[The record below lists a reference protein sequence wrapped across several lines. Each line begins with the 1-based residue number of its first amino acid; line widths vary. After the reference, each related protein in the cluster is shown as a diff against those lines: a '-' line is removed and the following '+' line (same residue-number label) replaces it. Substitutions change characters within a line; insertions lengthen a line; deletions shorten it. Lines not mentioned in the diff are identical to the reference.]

1 MVQLCLQTTLQAH
14 AESQRPP
21 IMKPSLQIVGR
32 DKSETLPVL
41 ATAIDVREAIRFL
54 KHHPEGITTAQA
66 MDAFRKRIFD
76 ARKVSAY
83 EFWKILVR
91 TGERLKLT
99 PLGWELAQ
107 CLNPEAEIYRTVL
120 NNTAAYRGG
129 LEWIREQDVELVT
142 HLDIGAFWR
151 AHHPHVLQGDSEEQL
166 EAYAASFFH
175 ICHAAEVGTL
185 TVGRKGQPTRL
196 HIYAHELDAYLNGTA
211 SEKIVVRKAASR
223 APRVFISHSAMPA
236 LVKHITNGLELA
248 DLQFET
254 VDRTDQWSI
263 DKTLAVLKRCEA
275 GVIVITDGA
284 INELLLIQLG
294 AAMVQFE
301 RRLLL
306 VMKKGL
312 RVPFE
317 VSGAQR
323 CEVDDEITWDEGLEL
338 MRALKRLKAEDG

>member
-1 MVQLCLQTTLQAH
+1 
-14 AESQRPP
+14 
-21 IMKPSLQIVGR
+21 MKPSLQIVAR

-41 ATAIDVREAIRFL
+41 ATATDVREAIRFL
-54 KHHPEGITTAQA
+54 KHHPEGITTVQA

-83 EFWKILVR
+83 EFWKILVNN
-91 TGERLKLT
+91 GERLKLT

-107 CLNPEAEIYRTVL
+107 CLNPEAEIYRTML
-120 NNTAAYRGG
+120 NNHAAYRGG
-129 LEWIREQDVELVT
+129 LEWIREQDLELVT
-142 HLDIGAFWR
+142 HLDIGQFWR
-151 AHHPHVLQGDSEEQL
+151 SHHPHVLQGDCEEQL
-166 EAYAASFFH
+166 EAHAASFFH

-196 HIYAHELDAYLNGTA
+196 HVYAHELDAYLNSNT
-211 SEKIVVRKAASR
+211 SDKTIVRKAASR
-223 APRVFISHSAMPA
+223 ALRVFISHSATPS
-236 LVKHITNGLELA
+236 LVKHITNVLELA

-254 VDRTDQWSI
+254 VDRADQWSI

-275 GVIVITDGA
+275 GVIVITDGV
-284 INELLLIQLG
+284 INDLLLIQLG

-301 RRLLL
+301 KRLLL
-306 VMKKGL
+306 VLKKGL

-338 MRALKRLKAEDG
+338 MRALKCLQAEGS

>member
-1 MVQLCLQTTLQAH
+1 
-14 AESQRPP
+14 
-21 IMKPSLQIVGR
+21 MKPSLQIVSR
-32 DKSETLPVL
+32 DKSDTLPVL
-41 ATAIDVREAIRFL
+41 ATATDVREAIRFL

-83 EFWKILVR
+83 EFWKILLR
-91 TGERLKLT
+91 NGERLKLT

-120 NNTAAYRGG
+120 NNTPAYHGG
-129 LEWIREQDVELVT
+129 LEWIHEQDLELVT
-142 HLDIGAFWR
+142 HLDIGEFWR
-151 AHHPHVLQGDSEEQL
+151 AHHPHVLQSDSEEQL

-196 HIYAHELDAYLNGTA
+196 HIYAHELDAYLHGRQPLGAATD
-211 SEKIVVRKAASR
+211 KVVVRKASSHVA
-223 APRVFISHSAMPA
+223 RVFISHSMALG

-248 DLQFET
+248 DLEFER
-254 VDRTDQWSI
+254 VDRAEQWSI
-263 DKTLAVLKRCEA
+263 DKTLAVIKRCEA
-275 GVIVITDGA
+275 GVIVITDEV
-284 INELLLIQLG
+284 IDELLLIQIG

-312 RVPFE
+312 SLPLEIGGVQRIE
-317 VSGAQR
+317 VEDQ
-323 CEVDDEITWDEGLEL
+323 ITWEMGLEL
-338 MRALKRLKAEDG
+338 MRALKRLKPEVS

>member
-14 AESQRPP
+14 SESQSPL
-21 IMKPSLQIVGR
+21 MKPSLQIVGR

-41 ATAIDVREAIRFL
+41 ATATDVREAIRFL

-91 TGERLKLT
+91 NGERLKLT

-107 CLNPEAEIYRTVL
+107 CLNPEAEVYRTVL
-120 NNTAAYRGG
+120 NNTAAYHGG

-142 HLDIGAFWR
+142 HLDIGEFWR
-151 AHHPHVLQGDSEEQL
+151 VHHPHVLQGDSEEQL

-211 SEKIVVRKAASR
+211 GEKIVVRKAASR
-223 APRVFISHSAMPA
+223 APRVFISHSSTPA

-248 DLQFET
+248 DMQFET
-254 VDRTDQWSI
+254 VDRGDQWSI

-275 GVIVITDGA
+275 GVIVITDDVVDD
-284 INELLLIQLG
+284 LLLIQLG
-294 AAMVQFE
+294 AALVQFE

-317 VSGAQR
+317 SSGVQR
-323 CEVDDEITWDEGLEL
+323 CDVDDEITWEEGFEL
-338 MRALKRLKAEDG
+338 MKALKRLKPES

>member
-1 MVQLCLQTTLQAH
+1 
-14 AESQRPP
+14 
-21 IMKPSLQIVGR
+21 MKPSLQIVGR
-32 DKSETLPVL
+32 TESETLPVL
-41 ATAIDVREAIRFL
+41 ATATDVREAIRFL

-83 EFWKILVR
+83 EFWKILLKN
-91 TGERLKLT
+91 GERLKLT

-107 CLNPEAEIYRTVL
+107 CLNPEAQIYRAVL
-120 NNTAAYRGG
+120 NNTPPYHNG
-129 LEWIREQDVELVT
+129 LEWIRDQDLELVT
-142 HLDIGAFWR
+142 HLDIGEFWH

-185 TVGRKGQPTRL
+185 TIGRKGQPTRL
-196 HIYAHELDAYLNGTA
+196 HIYAHELDAYLNRTERQPA
-211 SEKIVVRKAASR
+211 SEKIVVRKAHTR
-223 APRVFISHSAMPA
+223 APRVFISHSSTPE

-248 DLQFET
+248 DLQFEE
-254 VDRTDQWSI
+254 VDRAEQWSI
-263 DKTLAVLKRCEA
+263 DKTIAVLRRCCA
-275 GVIVITDGA
+275 GVIVITDDVVD
-284 INELLLIQLG
+284 NLLLIQLG

-312 RVPFE
+312 NFPLEIGGSDRIE
-317 VSGAQR
+317 VEDQF
-323 CEVDDEITWDEGLEL
+323 TWDTGLEL
-338 MRALKRLKAEDG
+338 MRALKRLKAEES

>member
-1 MVQLCLQTTLQAH
+1 
-14 AESQRPP
+14 
-21 IMKPSLQIVGR
+21 MKPSLQIVGR

-41 ATAIDVREAIRFL
+41 ATATDVREAIRFL
-54 KHHPEGITTAQA
+54 KQHPEGITTAQA

-91 TGERLKLT
+91 NGERLKLT

-142 HLDIGAFWR
+142 HLDIGEFWR

-196 HIYAHELDAYLNGTA
+196 HIYAHELDAYLNGTG
-211 SEKIVVRKAASR
+211 SEKVEVRKAMSSQ
-223 APRVFISHSAMPA
+223 APRVFISHAAMPA
-236 LVKHITNGLELA
+236 LVKHITNGLEVA

-254 VDRTDQWSI
+254 VDRSI
-263 DKTLAVLKRCEA
+263 DKTLSVLKRCEA
-275 GVIVITDGA
+275 GVIVITEDV
-284 INELLLIQLG
+284 IDELLLIQLG
-294 AAMVQFE
+294 AALVQFE
-301 RRLLL
+301 KRLLL

-312 RVPFE
+312 GVPFE
-317 VSGAQR
+317 IGGAQR

-338 MRALKRLKAEDG
+338 MRALKRLKDS